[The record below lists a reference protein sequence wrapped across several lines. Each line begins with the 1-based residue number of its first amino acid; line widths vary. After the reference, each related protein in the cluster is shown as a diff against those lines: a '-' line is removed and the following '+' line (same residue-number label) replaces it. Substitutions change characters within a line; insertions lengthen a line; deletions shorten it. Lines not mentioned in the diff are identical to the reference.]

1 LTIAED
7 EPELVEQNIQ
17 SGRVAGDTADSEVR
31 RFAGLSMLRV
41 ADSVLST
48 TRIEVRS
55 NENRPNS
62 AARTVQ
68 QVRPLKGPK
77 EQNLVR

>member
-1 LTIAED
+1 MTIAED

-41 ADSVLST
+41 ADSVLSAR
-48 TRIEVRS
+48 RIEVRS
-55 NENRPNS
+55 HENRPNS